1 MGLIIISFV
10 QTSKLAYEYTGYAC
24 GFTSE
29 TPPRFIG

>member
-10 QTSKLAYEYTGYAC
+10 QTSKLAYKCTGRAC

-29 TPPRFIG
+29 TPPWFIG